1 MASYDTRPRYIARY
15 KCHACGAKFRK
26 TLRDPNAPDPSC
38 PECSAAPLPVRG
50 MDFNR
55 PPPAAVGMNNAV
67 RAQDLTAEIVM
78 SDYKMT
84 DLRDARHEGDTM
96 APRLDPKR
104 QEAAD
109 NFFAQGSKAVKTDPA
124 VAQHVGRM
132 QRLASSGAL
141 AHQHD
146 AVTIN
151 RMIDSKPQF
160 RHVGSGKL

>member
-15 KCHACGAKFRK
+15 KCHACGTKFKK

-50 MDFNR
+50 LDFNR

-96 APRLDPKR
+96 APKLDPER
-104 QEAAD
+104 QRAAD
-109 NFFAQGSKAVKTDPA
+109 NFFAQGSAATKSNPA
-124 VAQHVGRM
+124 VAQHVQKM
-132 QRLASSGAL
+132 NTLARSGAL
-141 AHQHD
+141 AQQHD

-160 RHVGSGKL
+160 RRVGSGKL